1 MMKKI
6 GIGLLSGIITGLFA
20 TGGGNILVPA
30 LVYLIGLTEKQA
42 RATAIACV
50 LPAVIISFIFYYQND
65 YIDIKMGILAAI
77 GGIIGAFIGEK
88 LLNRLSDKVLR
99 IGYTLFL
106 MYVSIKFMF

>member
-30 LVYLIGLTEKQA
+30 LVYLIGLPEKES

-50 LPAVIISFIFYYQND
+50 LPSVITSFIFYYRND
-65 YIDIKMGILAAI
+65 SIDIKTGILAAI
-77 GGIIGAFIGEK
+77 GGIIGAFIGAK
-88 LLNRLSDKVLR
+88 LLNQLSDKILKMSYA
-99 IGYTLFL
+99 IFL
-106 MYVSIKFMF
+106 IYASIKFIM

>member
-1 MMKKI
+1 MIKKI

-30 LVYLIGLTEKQA
+30 LVYVIGLPQKEG

-50 LPAVIISFIFYYQND
+50 LPAVITSFIFYYQND
-65 YIDIKMGILAAI
+65 NIDLKTGILAAI

-88 LLNRLSDKVLR
+88 LLNQLSDKMLK
-99 IGYTLFL
+99 ISYTVFL
-106 MYVSIKFMF
+106 IYASIKFIF

>member
-30 LVYLIGLTEKQA
+30 LVYLIGLNEKQA
-42 RATAIACV
+42 RGTAIACV
-50 LPAVIISFIFYYQND
+50 LPAVIISFVFYYQND
-65 YIDIKMGILAAI
+65 HIDIKIGILAAI
-77 GGIIGAFIGEK
+77 GGVIGAFIGQK
-88 LLNRLSDKVLR
+88 LLNKLSNKALK
-99 IGYTLFL
+99 IGYTIFL